1 MTDKDYA
8 TAPFNF
14 IPLPAQVIERYA
26 AEEDIPGHER
36 YRRTQEGFYS
46 GEISYEI
53 LVNPEDPSSALM
65 IGGGAE
71 KDYID
76 KRNRTV
82 RFKDFFKNA
91 DGAYVIPGNSVRG
104 LIRSNIQI
112 LGMCQTKY
120 DIEDATFMYRDW
132 VSTDKRRKEHYK
144 KEVNLKEEGGMPGK
158 VRAGYIYMDR
168 KDHYVIYP
176 ARELKGKTFFRITEE
191 NLRRMIGESR
201 QVSYMYDR
209 QLLSFSKKALKDK
222 NRMKSC
228 RNPKYTPY
236 IVQATFNTDSENNAT
251 EISLDGRQKLHYEGY
266 LMCSGYIPLKRAHYM
281 ICPMDRE
288 SPEIIEFERND
299 DNIRIY
305 QDDLARTK
313 KDKCEFYILPKRIGE
328 EYKKPIFYVC
338 AEKQTYLGMTPY
350 MRIFYPHSV
359 WDGIPKKHDIS
370 GFDYAEAMFGFS
382 PGKQR
387 GEETGKQKNG
397 FRSRISFT
405 DAEGKDIKLGEI
417 ETILPGEP
425 KPTCY
430 SEYLI
435 QDSAEEGILNSYADD
450 FQIRGIKQYWLLNE
464 LRTYTNESTSIN
476 EKVLVRIKPIIGGTF
491 TGKIY
496 YENLSKD
503 ELGLLAYAVCLT
515 ENSYQN
521 MGMAKA
527 YGYGKIRFSNVQIKY
542 YDFDAMYDHFELS
555 GKEFKTLQ
563 IEELIKEYKEYVHS
577 QKGINL
583 DEEGSIQDFLFM
595 KTHIM
600 EREETEYQTL
610 GDFSKNRVLP
620 TVRQIR
626 ENMEEIGK

>member
-1 MTDKDYA
+1 MK
-8 TAPFNF
+8 
-14 IPLPAQVIERYA
+14 
-26 AEEDIPGHER
+26 
-36 YRRTQEGFYS
+36 
-46 GEISYEI
+46 
-53 LVNPEDPSSALM
+53 
-65 IGGGAE
+65 
-71 KDYID
+71 
-76 KRNRTV
+76 
-82 RFKDFFKNA
+82 KN
-91 DGAYVIPGNSVRG
+91 
-104 LIRSNIQI
+104 
-112 LGMCQTKY
+112 
-120 DIEDATFMYRDW
+120 
-132 VSTDKRRKEHYK
+132 
-144 KEVNLKEEGGMPGK
+144 
-158 VRAGYIYMDR
+158 R

-228 RNPKYTPY
+228 RNPRYTPY

-266 LMCSGYIPLKRAHYM
+266 LMCSGYIPLKRAYYM

-338 AEKQTYLGMTPY
+338 TEKQTYLGMTPY

-430 SEYLI
+430 PEYLI

-515 ENSYQN
+515 E
-521 MGMAKA
+521 
-527 YGYGKIRFSNVQIKY
+527 
-542 YDFDAMYDHFELS
+542 
-555 GKEFKTLQ
+555 
-563 IEELIKEYKEYVHS
+563 KEYKEYVHS